1 MIKNNIEFFKDL
13 GFTELE
19 ARIYLHLLSDSPATG
34 YAIAKAINKPF
45 SNTYKALAD
54 MDTKGLV
61 LTDNSGDVQL
71 FRAIPYSEVLS
82 RLSKDYLSKIN
93 TAGEILS
100 KIQESPDDESIYNL
114 QSPEIVFE
122 KFNSML
128 KEAKTIAIVDIYPKV
143 TDVFQKSIEIA
154 TKNGVQ
160 VILKTNNP
168 IEIDNVTVIIFPQKY
183 KRVQWPG
190 MWINLSIDFS
200 EILLSFIGDKSRH
213 FGVWS
218 KNTLISKIYTDG
230 VISEMLVDQLTMSQ
244 DKKIANYVMKFQ
256 ADFRRKF
263 KTVPEVF
270 EKITKRN

>member
-19 ARIYLHLLSDSPATG
+19 ARIYLHLLSDSPASG

-45 SNTYKALAD
+45 SNTYKALAE

-61 LTDNSGDVQL
+61 LTDYSSDVQL

-82 RLSKDYLSKIN
+82 RLGKDYLSKIN
-93 TAGEILS
+93 TAEEILS
-100 KIQESPDDESIYNL
+100 KMQKSPDDESIYNL

-128 KEAKTIAIVDIYPKV
+128 KEAKTIAIVDLYPNV

-154 TKNGVQ
+154 INNGVK
-160 VILKTNNP
+160 VILKTYKP
-168 IEIDNVTVIIFPQKY
+168 IEIDNVNVIIQHQKQ
-183 KRVQWPG
+183 KKVQWPG
-190 MWINLSIDFS
+190 TWINLSIDYS
-200 EILLSFIGDKSRH
+200 EILLSFLGDKSKH
-213 FGVWS
+213 LGVWS
-218 KNTLISKIYTDG
+218 KNTLISKIYSDG
-230 VISEMLVDQLTMSQ
+230 ILSEMLVDQLKMAK
-244 DKKIANYVMKFQ
+244 DKKIANYVKKFQ
-256 ADFRRKF
+256 VEFTGKF
-263 KTVPEVF
+263 HIVPEVF